1 MIKQNRPYRPKYRED
16 IWVLLDNEYV
26 LGKFVGYDHVTHET
40 IIQVDK
46 RVIKLQP
53 QILPYK

>member
-1 MIKQNRPYRPKYRED
+1 MIKQNRSYRPKYRED

-26 LGKFVGYDHVTHET
+26 LGKFVEYDHLTQET